1 MTGDIVTAGEVVSG
15 ALTARAVEPRAGD
28 HVHGET
34 SLLCLNCGTRLL
46 GEHCHRCGQA
56 GHVHRTMGAIGHELL
71 HGVFHFEGKIWRT
84 LPMLALRP
92 GELTRRY
99 VAGERARFVS
109 PMALFLFSVF
119 LMFAIVASLPGAGFS
134 ELDKAFDRADFERT
148 RAEFA
153 RERERTQADIR
164 DKLSQ
169 IADER
174 DNEVPELKRI
184 AKLEREVGTL
194 RGNDARM
201 AQAQR
206 FLPPPDG
213 KQTLQGQS
221 SNSWLNEQLQSSN
234 SWLNEKSR
242 EAAENPKLLIY
253 KIKTSAYKYSW
264 ALIPISLP
272 FIWLLFPFRRGVG
285 LYDHAVFATYSLA
298 FMSLLVVAL
307 SCLSAAGAP
316 DGSIALAALF
326 IPPFHIY
333 RQLKG
338 AYRLTRF
345 GALWRT
351 MWMLFFATIASTLFV
366 LFLLALGAS
375 G

>member
-15 ALTARAVEPRAGD
+15 ALTARAVEPRAGN
-28 HVHGET
+28 HVDGET

-99 VAGERARFVS
+99 IAGERARFVS
-109 PMALFLFSVF
+109 PLALFLFSVF

-134 ELDKAFDRADFERT
+134 EFDKAFDRADFERT

-153 RERERTQADIR
+153 RERERIQADIQE
-164 DKLSQ
+164 KSSQ

-174 DNEVPELKRI
+174 DDEVPELKRI

-213 KQTLQGQS
+213 KQTLQ
-221 SNSWLNEQLQSSN
+221 LQSSN
-234 SWLNEKSR
+234 SWLNNKWR
-242 EAAENPKLLIY
+242 QATENPKLLIY

-285 LYDHAVFATYSLA
+285 LYDHAIFATYSLA

-316 DGSIALAALF
+316 EGPVALAALF

-351 MWMLFFATIASTLFV
+351 MWMLFFATIASSLFV
-366 LFLLALGAS
+366 LFLLAMGAS

>member
-1 MTGDIVTAGEVVSG
+1 MTGDIASAGDVFSG

-28 HVHGET
+28 HAHGEAST
-34 SLLCLNCGTRLL
+34 LCLNCGTRLL

-56 GHVHRTMGAIGHELL
+56 GHVHRTIGAIGHELL

-109 PMALFLFSVF
+109 PLALFLFTVF
-119 LMFAIVASLPGAGFS
+119 LMFAIVASLPGIGFGD
-134 ELDKAFDRADFERT
+134 LDKAFDRADFGRT

-164 DKLSQ
+164 EKLAG

-174 DNEVPELKRI
+174 DDDVPDTERI
-184 AKLEREVGTL
+184 ARLEGQIQTL
-194 RGNDARM
+194 RANDARL

-206 FLPPPDG
+206 FLPPPDQNSG
-213 KQTLQGQS
+213 MELGTS
-221 SNSWLNEQLQSSN
+221 SSWLNQKFQHA
-234 SWLNEKSR
+234 R
-242 EAAENPKLLIY
+242 ENPKLLIY

-298 FMSLLVVAL
+298 FMSLLVVVL
-307 SCLSAAGAP
+307 SCLAAAGAP
-316 DGSIALAALF
+316 EGLVSSAALLV
-326 IPPFHIY
+326 PPFHIY

-338 AYRLTRF
+338 AYRLTRI

-351 MWMLFFATIASTLFV
+351 MWMLIFTTITSTLFV
-366 LFLLALGAS
+366 LFLLAMGAS